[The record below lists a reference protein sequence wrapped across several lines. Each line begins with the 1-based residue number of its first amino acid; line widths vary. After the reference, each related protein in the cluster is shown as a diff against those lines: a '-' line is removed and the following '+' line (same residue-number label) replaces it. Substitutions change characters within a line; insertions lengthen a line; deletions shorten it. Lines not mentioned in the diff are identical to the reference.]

1 MSDTTV
7 SRPRVLL
14 IDNYDSFTWNVV
26 QGLGQLGADVHVH
39 RNDALDLDSAARLLP
54 THLVVSPG
62 PGRPESAGLSVSIL
76 RAWVGRLPILG
87 ICLGHQALAVAFG
100 GAVVPAA
107 RLVHG
112 KSSAVTHDGTG
123 LFAGLASPMVVGR
136 YHSLAVPAGALP
148 AGFRVNARTLDAD
161 AEIMGLHHETLPV
174 AGVQFHPES
183 VLTPDGQALLANFLR
198 WG

>member
-26 QGLGQLGADVHVH
+26 QGLGRLGADVLVH
-39 RNDALDLDSAARLLP
+39 RNDALDLDSAAQLAP
-54 THLVVSPG
+54 THLVISPG
-62 PGRPESAGLSVSIL
+62 PGRPESAGLSVAIL

-87 ICLGHQALAVAFG
+87 ICLGHQALAAAFG
-100 GAVVPAA
+100 GEVGPAA

-112 KSSAVTHDGTG
+112 KASAVAHDGTG
-123 LFAGLASPMVVGR
+123 LFAGLPSPLSVGR
-136 YHSLAVPAGALP
+136 YHSLAVPESGLP
-148 AGFRVNARTLDAD
+148 GGFRVNARTLDAD
-161 AEIMGLHHETLPV
+161 AEVMGLQHETLPV

>member
-1 MSDTTV
+1 MSDSTV
-7 SRPRVLL
+7 SPIRVLL

-26 QGLGQLGADVHVH
+26 QGLGRLGAEVLVH
-39 RNDALDLDSAARLLP
+39 RNDALDPEAAARLAP

-62 PGRPESAGLSVSIL
+62 PGRPEAAGVSVALL

-87 ICLGHQALAVAFG
+87 ICLGHQALAAAFG
-100 GAVVPAA
+100 GEVVPAA

-112 KSSAVTHDGTG
+112 KSSVVTHDGTG
-123 LFAGLASPMVVGR
+123 VFAGLASPMVVGR
-136 YHSLAVPAGALP
+136 YHSLAVPASALP

-161 AEIMGLHHETLPV
+161 AEVMGLQHETLPV

-183 VLTPDGQALLANFLR
+183 VLTPEGQALLANFLAWR
-198 WG
+198 